1 MIQMKQQKCLLLPTD
16 LSVVDFIKGCM
27 LCSHHR
33 DSTCIIFLERHF
45 AIQFR
50 KAVPTEKLFPN
61 SHVLSVS
68 LVCPVKGLKMLQPSA
83 LAAAWPAIW
92 LTYGLPSLLPVS
104 FCSLMWDSPAG
115 AHGEDQN
122 QLGSDLSKGTHF
134 SHSSNKVKQLA
145 KSY

>member
-1 MIQMKQQKCLLLPTD
+1 MKQQKCLPLPTD
-16 LSVVDFIKGCM
+16 LSLVDFIKGYVCWAHITM
-27 LCSHHR
+27 TQLLSFF
-33 DSTCIIFLERHF
+33 SKGILLFNF
-45 AIQFR
+45 G
-50 KAVPTEKLFPN
+50 KLFQQKNFPN

-122 QLGSDLSKGTHF
+122 QLGSDLSKGTLIQVI
-134 SHSSNKVKQLA
+134 K
-145 KSY
+145 